1 MSKAERLALG
11 LTRRKLK
18 SRAFKKRKVEKERL
32 KKDVTAAERRLE
44 STGTVEPVAL
54 GEQVAAPLEFNLKR
68 KHWDRDQAP
77 DPAPTAKMVRRGDPR
92 MAKIFAQQVAA
103 VKASSEQG
111 RRRGTTTKT
120 KQTTTTMKQT
130 TMTTTTTRRSE
141 DKAREENHQHNKMGT
156 RTTMTAS
163 MPPSSLSSEGLAA
176 LRWETIEAYRARKIA
191 RLAKRGQDV
200 GHLQVGRANRASL
213 QHLVHQQHGHG

>member
-111 RRRGTTTKT
+111 RRRGTTT
-120 KQTTTTMKQT
+120 TMKQT
-130 TMTTTTTRRSE
+130 TMTTKQTTRRSE